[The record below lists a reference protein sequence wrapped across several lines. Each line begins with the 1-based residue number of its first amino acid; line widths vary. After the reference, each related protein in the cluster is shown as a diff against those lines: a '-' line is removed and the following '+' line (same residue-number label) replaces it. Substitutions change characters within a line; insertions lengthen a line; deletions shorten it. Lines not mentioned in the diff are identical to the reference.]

1 VGAAELLFERF
12 EHDFF
17 SFAGGVMTA
26 EALEQQ
32 TYLPDQPEQ
41 LATVASFLEAHQSRR
56 GSSPE
61 PRYFLA
67 GAQEGDQVEVPE
79 ALHMVLLQVV
89 EALKAGHAVTVA
101 PQSSKLTTQQAADL
115 LGVSRPTVVRLID
128 QGDLRAERIGTRR
141 KVLLRELLD
150 YRERRRQRQYDA
162 IAATGV
168 ELDAEDDPAAVQE
181 QLRAIRQELAD
192 RRRGHTS

>member
-1 VGAAELLFERF
+1 
-12 EHDFF
+12 
-17 SFAGGVMTA
+17 MTA
-26 EALEQQ
+26 GALEQH

-41 LATVASFLEAHQSRR
+41 LATVASFLEAHRSRR
-56 GSSPE
+56 GSSG
-61 PRYFLA
+61 YFLA
-67 GAQEGDQVEVPE
+67 GGQDGDRVELPEG
-79 ALHMVLLQVV
+79 LHMVLLQVV

-128 QGDLRAERIGTRR
+128 QGELPSERIGSRR

-181 QLRAIRQELAD
+181 QLRAIRKELAD
-192 RRRGHTS
+192 RRRGRAN

>member
-1 VGAAELLFERF
+1 
-12 EHDFF
+12 
-17 SFAGGVMTA
+17 MTA

-32 TYLPDQPEQ
+32 TYLPDQPEE

-89 EALKAGHAVTVA
+89 EALRAGHAVTVA

-128 QGDLRAERIGTRR
+128 QGDLPAERIGTRR

-168 ELDAEDDPAAVQE
+168 ELDAEDDPVAVQE

-192 RRRGHTS
+192 RRRGQTS

>member
-1 VGAAELLFERF
+1 
-12 EHDFF
+12 
-17 SFAGGVMTA
+17 MTA

-61 PRYFLA
+61 PRYLLA
-67 GAQEGDQVEVPE
+67 GAQEGDQVEIPE

-89 EALKAGHAVTVA
+89 EALRAGHAVTVA

-128 QGDLRAERIGTRR
+128 QGELPAERIGTRR

-150 YRERRRQRQYDA
+150 YREARRQRQYDA

-181 QLRAIRQELAD
+181 QLRAIRRELAA
-192 RRRGHTS
+192 RRRGHTN

>member
-1 VGAAELLFERF
+1 
-12 EHDFF
+12 
-17 SFAGGVMTA
+17 MTA

-41 LATVASFLEAHQSRR
+41 LAGVASFLEAHKSRR

-128 QGDLRAERIGTRR
+128 QGDLPAERIGSRR
-141 KVLLRELLD
+141 KVPLRELLD
-150 YRERRRQRQYDA
+150 YRERRRRNQYDA

>member
-1 VGAAELLFERF
+1 
-12 EHDFF
+12 
-17 SFAGGVMTA
+17 MTA

-32 TYLPDQPEQ
+32 TYLPDQPEE
-41 LATVASFLEAHQSRR
+41 LATVASFLEAHHSRR

-61 PRYFLA
+61 SRYFLA

-89 EALKAGHAVTVA
+89 EALSAGHAVTVA

-128 QGDLRAERIGTRR
+128 QGDLPAERIGTRR

-150 YRERRRQRQYDA
+150 YRERRRRNQYDA

-168 ELDAEDDPAAVQE
+168 ELDAEDDPVAVQE

>member
-1 VGAAELLFERF
+1 
-12 EHDFF
+12 
-17 SFAGGVMTA
+17 
-26 EALEQQ
+26 
-32 TYLPDQPEQ
+32 
-41 LATVASFLEAHQSRR
+41 
-56 GSSPE
+56 
-61 PRYFLA
+61 
-67 GAQEGDQVEVPE
+67 
-79 ALHMVLLQVV
+79 MVLLQVV

-128 QGDLRAERIGTRR
+128 QGELPAERIGTRR

-168 ELDAEDDPAAVQE
+168 DLDAEDDPVAVQE
-181 QLRAIRQELAD
+181 QLRAIRKELAD
-192 RRRGHTS
+192 RRRTT

>member
-1 VGAAELLFERF
+1 
-12 EHDFF
+12 
-17 SFAGGVMTA
+17 MTA

-32 TYLPDQPEQ
+32 TYLPEQPEQ
-41 LATVASFLEAHQSRR
+41 LASVASFLLAHESRH
-56 GSSPE
+56 GTTPE

-89 EALKAGHAVTVA
+89 EALRSGHAVTVA

-128 QGDLRAERIGTRR
+128 QGELPSERIGSRR

-162 IAATGV
+162 ITATAV
-168 ELDAEDDPAAVQE
+168 ELDAEDDPAAVRE
-181 QLRAIRQELAD
+181 QLKAIRQDLAA
-192 RRRGHTS
+192 RRRDHH

>member
-1 VGAAELLFERF
+1 
-12 EHDFF
+12 
-17 SFAGGVMTA
+17 MTA

-32 TYLPDQPEQ
+32 TYLPEQPEQ
-41 LATVASFLEAHQSRR
+41 LATVASFLAAHQSRR
-56 GSSPE
+56 GTAPE

-67 GAQEGDQVEVPE
+67 GSQEGDQVEVPE

-128 QGDLRAERIGTRR
+128 QGDLPAERIGTRR
-141 KVLLRELLD
+141 KVLLRELLE
-150 YRERRRQRQYDA
+150 YRDRRRQRQYDA

-168 ELDAEDDPAAVQE
+168 DLDAEDDPVAVQE
-181 QLRAIRQELAD
+181 QLRAIRKELAD
-192 RRRGHTS
+192 RRRTT

>member
-1 VGAAELLFERF
+1 
-12 EHDFF
+12 
-17 SFAGGVMTA
+17 MTA

-41 LATVASFLEAHQSRR
+41 LATVAGFLAAHQSRR
-56 GSSPE
+56 GSTPE

-67 GAQEGDQVEVPE
+67 GSQEGDQVEVPE

-128 QGDLRAERIGTRR
+128 HGELPAERIGSRR
-141 KVLLRELLD
+141 KVLLRDLLD

-168 ELDAEDDPAAVQE
+168 DLDAEDDPVAVQE
-181 QLRAIRQELAD
+181 QLRAIRKELAE
-192 RRRGHTS
+192 RRRTT

>member
-1 VGAAELLFERF
+1 
-12 EHDFF
+12 
-17 SFAGGVMTA
+17 
-26 EALEQQ
+26 
-32 TYLPDQPEQ
+32 
-41 LATVASFLEAHQSRR
+41 
-56 GSSPE
+56 
-61 PRYFLA
+61 
-67 GAQEGDQVEVPE
+67 
-79 ALHMVLLQVV
+79 MVLLQVV

-128 QGDLRAERIGTRR
+128 QGELPAERIGTRR

-150 YRERRRQRQYDA
+150 YRERRRRSQYDA
-162 IAATGV
+162 IATTGV

>member
-1 VGAAELLFERF
+1 
-12 EHDFF
+12 
-17 SFAGGVMTA
+17 MTA

-41 LATVASFLEAHQSRR
+41 LATVASFLEAHQGRR

-128 QGDLRAERIGTRR
+128 QGDLPAERIGTRR

>member
-1 VGAAELLFERF
+1 
-12 EHDFF
+12 
-17 SFAGGVMTA
+17 MTA
-26 EALEQQ
+26 GALEQQ

-61 PRYFLA
+61 PGYFLS

-79 ALHMVLLQVV
+79 GLHMVLLQVV
-89 EALKAGHAVTVA
+89 EALQTGHAVTIA

-128 QGDLRAERIGTRR
+128 QGELPSERIGSRR

-181 QLRAIRQELAD
+181 QLRAIRKELAD
-192 RRRGHTS
+192 RRRGRTD

>member
-1 VGAAELLFERF
+1 MA
-12 EHDFF
+12 
-17 SFAGGVMTA
+17 A

-128 QGDLRAERIGTRR
+128 QGDLPAERIGTRR

-168 ELDAEDDPAAVQE
+168 ELDAEDDPVAVQE

-192 RRRGHTS
+192 RPRGHTS

>member
-1 VGAAELLFERF
+1 
-12 EHDFF
+12 
-17 SFAGGVMTA
+17 MTA

-41 LATVASFLEAHQSRR
+41 LATVASFLEAHQGRR

-128 QGDLRAERIGTRR
+128 QGDLPAERIGTRR

-168 ELDAEDDPAAVQE
+168 ELDAEDDPVAVQE

>member
-1 VGAAELLFERF
+1 
-12 EHDFF
+12 
-17 SFAGGVMTA
+17 MTA

-41 LATVASFLEAHQSRR
+41 LATVASFLAAHQSRR
-56 GSSPE
+56 GSTPE

-67 GAQEGDQVEVPE
+67 GSQEGDQVEVPE

-89 EALKAGHAVTVA
+89 EALRAGHAVTVA

-128 QGDLRAERIGTRR
+128 QGELPAERIGTRR

-162 IAATGV
+162 ITATGV
-168 ELDAEDDPAAVQE
+168 DLDAEDDPVAVQE
-181 QLRAIRQELAD
+181 QLRAIRKELAD
-192 RRRGHTS
+192 RRRTT